1 MNRRHF
7 LAALA
12 AGGTAIAVPE
22 LWTPSR
28 TFFLPP
34 KGGWLSSFSLWKRS
48 AELKRDMEAAILQ
61 GYTRADIRQDLINA
75 IYAVDPYKA
84 PLLFNMAR
92 NAGGRVYVP
101 THEWLMAPEAQS

>member
-12 AGGTAIAVPE
+12 AGSTAIAV
-22 LWTPSR
+22 
-28 TFFLPP
+28 
-34 KGGWLSSFSLWKRS
+34 
-48 AELKRDMEAAILQ
+48 ELKRDMEAAILQ

-75 IYAVDPYKA
+75 IYAVDPYKT
-84 PLLFNMAR
+84 PLFNMAR